1 MKKILTLAV
10 ALVMVFALAAPA
22 LAAGWDNPV
31 TPDEFENL
39 SLNLTALSV
48 EESSSVWNGG
58 TYNKLDK
65 TYPVVAGMK
74 VHAYAEIKIP
84 AAGDLS
90 EDVRT
95 RIQAGQGEITIS
107 ISNLTDA
114 TLNVRNKDGLVIKKD
129 PISSSKTYPINGADL
144 GTTITVEIWGS
155 AEKSDKDAKITATLG
170 VYNEFDDNNQ
180 FRFYAKDGK
189 EYVIVA
195 DGKTYTVALNNNTD
209 TGMVFQ
215 ANSDDQLESARV
227 LLDGVAYTVI
237 DSFGEVRFLKQDGTT
252 ATGDELTKVQNMM
265 NQICSAMGF
274 EYAGRAYMN
283 KTLIEKNLGT
293 IVEGSASLVY
303 PSGYVQPI
311 NPTDPGV
318 NPPQTG
324 DNASVVG
331 FVMIAVALVAAAVVT
346 VKKVRA

>member
-31 TPDEFENL
+31 TPDEFEDL
-39 SLNLTALSV
+39 YLNLTALSV

-74 VHAYAEIKIP
+74 VHAYVEIQIP
-84 AAGDLS
+84 EKADLS
-90 EDVRT
+90 VDIRN
-95 RIQAGQGEITIS
+95 RINNGQGLLEIST
-107 ISNLTDA
+107 SNLESVQMKIKGGTA
-114 TLNVRNKDGLVIKKD
+114 ANWTKSDG
-129 PISSSKTYPINGADL
+129 TYKVTGDDF
-144 GTTITVEIWGS
+144 GETIYFEIWGS

-170 VYNEFDDNNQ
+170 VYNVWKNSAFK
-180 FRFYAKDGK
+180 FFSDG
-189 EYVIVA
+189 EMYTITQASAGVYTVLNA
-195 DGKTYTVALNNNTD
+195 DGDGVEFYT
-209 TGMVFQ
+209 
-215 ANSDDQLESARV
+215 NSDDQVENMKV
-227 LLDGVAYTVI
+227 GLDGKAYSTI
-237 DSFGEVRFLKQDGTT
+237 NNFNGELAFVQDGTT
-252 ATGDELTKVQNMM
+252 AQITGDELRDVKAVLDD
-265 NQICSAMGF
+265 ICGAMGF
-274 EYAGRAYMN
+274 DYAGDSYI
-283 KTLIEKNLGT
+283 TDDLIEDNLGT
-293 IVEGSASLVY
+293 IVEGTASLVY